1 MKSVLPLAVLIA
13 FLGACSSPTGPKPA
27 ALVPLERAQEQVRL
41 AWSAS
46 AGNAERFVFSP
57 AFADGAIY
65 AAARN
70 GTVTRFDAADGRRA
84 WSVSAGTPLS
94 GGVGTD
100 GRIVAVANDD
110 GEV

>member
-57 AFADGAIY
+57 AFAASSSPSRKGKKASP
-65 AAARN
+65 ARAS
-70 GTVTRFDAADGRRA
+70 GEEAGPATAGSFALMPASLTESTRDICPAPMPTV
-84 WSVSAGTPLS
+84 
-94 GGVGTD
+94 
-100 GRIVAVANDD
+100 
-110 GEV
+110 